1 MKLIFSKIGLIDI
14 LIEILYLICE
24 IKLFEMLKNGE
35 ILNIIDL
42 WDKIIFCL
50 FLNMEVM
57 CRKIEKVFL
66 ESLDKVWEF

>member
-66 ESLDKVWEF
+66 ESLDKV